1 MVPHAKD
8 GREGRV
14 CSALLLTEI
23 KLSFSHCDLGA
34 RRDRIVVSRLL
45 HALFVLIVPSFNPDK
60 DGGNL
65 KMTPLF

>member
-1 MVPHAKD
+1 MVLHAKD

-23 KLSFSHCDLGA
+23 KLSFSHCDLG
-34 RRDRIVVSRLL
+34 DRIVVSRLL

-60 DGGNL
+60 DGGSL